1 MEDKIEFKLTMDS
14 NKSPIKFNINKLKAS
29 PNLFASIFNTFGT
42 NNLENQFNKA
52 NTNNND

>member
-1 MEDKIEFKLTMDS
+1 MDS